1 MFLYGDRKDSIWYP
15 TLFYMDALKVE
26 KKTGMGP
33 GFENPHEFKMFKN
46 NRIQMSE
53 NIMVK
58 FSCEFDFKPYPF
70 DKHECNLAFYERNSV
85 NNILQNQIQQ
95 IGKNVLLQSSALL
108 NLKNIELKCI
118 YFYLF

>member
-1 MFLYGDRKDSIWYP
+1 MLLYGDRKDSIWYP
-15 TLFYMDALKVE
+15 TLSYMDALKVE

-53 NIMVK
+53 NVMVK

-85 NNILQNQIQQ
+85 NNILLNQIQK

-108 NLKNIELKCI
+108 NLKYIELIIICI
-118 YFYLF
+118 